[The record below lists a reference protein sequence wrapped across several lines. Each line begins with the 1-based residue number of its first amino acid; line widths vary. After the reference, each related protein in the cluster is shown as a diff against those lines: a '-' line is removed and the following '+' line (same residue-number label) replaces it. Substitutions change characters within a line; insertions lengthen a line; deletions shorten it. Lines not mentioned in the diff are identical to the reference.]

1 MKKIFAFVAASL
13 MLVSLVSCDKKGGN
27 DPEPEVDPDAIQV
40 SISEGIVF
48 LDNTASDGWWQ
59 VMAQN
64 EEYYITLS
72 NAGSVTKVAGTYEV
86 KDLDLQWSYI
96 KSKTDSI
103 GLKSGSIEVKVIS
116 KDDITFI
123 GTFEGSDSKKYAL
136 NLHYIAP
143 TAKKTV
149 ELDLGE
155 GALDDDTYAA
165 YNVFVIQAMASDYST
180 ILQLLIKGEVE
191 GVHTAEDIY
200 LSDSQFGTDNAYQD
214 IYDAKVTITAAAE
227 DHYDVLAELLCYNN
241 TLYKI
246 SFTLPIEVVI
256 PPTGEQVNVDG
267 LIATYIDDYR
277 DVDGSYIIY
286 FDDDATNPTKEIALN
301 LYGNFEGSFGNDD
314 YDPGY
319 SYYADLEV
327 GKLGL
332 QAIDITAT
340 PGNGEGHALYSGYV
354 IANNGI
360 RYNFSVDVPYED
372 LLKPASAPA
381 RKALKKSARASFTG
395 FQAARRDAKVL
406 SK

>member
-1 MKKIFAFVAASL
+1 MKKFFAFVAASL
-13 MLVSLVSCDKKGGN
+13 MLVSFVSCDKKGG
-27 DPEPEVDPDAIQV
+27 DEPEPPVDPDAIQI

-48 LDNTASDGWWQ
+48 LDQMANEGWWQ

-64 EEYYITLS
+64 DEYLVSLS
-72 NAGSVTKVAGTYEV
+72 NAGSVTKAEGTYDV
-86 KDLDLQWSYI
+86 KDLDLSYSYI
-96 KSKTDSI
+96 KTETDSI
-103 GLKSGSIEVKVIS
+103 GLKSGSVEVKVIS

-123 GTFEGSDSKKYAL
+123 GTFEGSDNKKYAL
-136 NLHYIAP
+136 NLHYTAP
-143 TAKKTV
+143 AAKKTV

-155 GALDDDTYAA
+155 GALDEDSYAE

-180 ILQLLIKGEVE
+180 VLQLFIEGDVV
-191 GVHTAEDIY
+191 GVHTTADIY
-200 LSDSQFGTDNAYQD
+200 LSNSLFGTDNAYQE
-214 IYDAKVTITAAAE
+214 IYDAKVTITEAAA

-246 SFTLPIEVVI
+246 SFTLPIEVII
-256 PPTGEQVNVDG
+256 PPTGEQVNVEG

-277 DVDGSYIIY
+277 DYDGSYLIY

-301 LYGNFEGSFGNDD
+301 LYGEFEGSFGNDD
-314 YDPGY
+314 YDPEY
-319 SYYADLEV
+319 SYYADLQV

-340 PGNGEGHALYSGYV
+340 PGNEEGHALYSGYV

-395 FQAARRDAKVL
+395 FQAARRGAKVL